1 MEDSGAI
8 LSHISSLKSMLDQ
21 VNEEIE
27 ASIQTTREIE
37 SEIVK
42 CSEMENAFLVKETE
56 LTRKIYYAEYEICG
70 LLRFAADSRTSMDIL
85 EMELLHLIMK
95 KDEALKRVDD
105 KRKAFVE
112 QCLNF
117 QKMIDKGGNDELRTF
132 LLQKEALENEVYLL
146 DMKNKTLRNSMVGFM
161 EEILEDLQTSNS
173 GLDVDV
179 QALDLENKNVLK
191 EINDL
196 KSTLQ
201 STVSNNCRIGIVQS
215 IVKHA

>member
-1 MEDSGAI
+1 MIHKGGTGKGTRAMEDSGAI

-27 ASIQTTREIE
+27 ASTQTTGEIE

-70 LLRFAADSRTSMDIL
+70 LLHVAAI
-85 EMELLHLIMK
+85 
-95 KDEALKRVDD
+95 
-105 KRKAFVE
+105 VE

-117 QKMIDKGGNDELRTF
+117 QKKIDKGGNDELRTF

-146 DMKNKTLRNSMVGFM
+146 DMKNKTLRNSMVDFM
-161 EEILEDLQTSNS
+161 EEILKDLQTSNS
-173 GLDVDV
+173 SLDVNV
-179 QALDLENKNVLK
+179 QALDLENKKVLK
-191 EINDL
+191 EIDDL
-196 KSTLQ
+196 KSTFR

-215 IVKHA
+215 ILKHV